1 MLKSQIIP
9 ELHGLQPRVIFQLDG
24 ALSHLSSGL
33 RIRKD
38 LDDEFPNRL
47 IGRDGPTPW
56 PLIP

>member
-38 LDDEFPNRL
+38 LDDEFPK
-47 IGRDGPTPW
+47 GAFKYD
-56 PLIP
+56 IPP

>member
-24 ALSHLSSGL
+24 ALSHLGSGL
-33 RIRKD
+33 RVRKA

-47 IGRDGPTPW
+47 IGRDGPWQP
-56 PLIP
+56 